1 MALTGNYYYLL
12 SSLPYLTFGSK
23 PPISHA
29 NLSERIRPWL
39 SGSSLG
45 LFEKARIALDSPPPE
60 VRCKTLRSW
69 FEFEHGLRAELA
81 RRRTDGR
88 DRSERPGGASLG
100 RILAA
105 VDRAFRAAHPLE
117 GEIRLITERWE
128 YLTELGAVQY
138 FNLPA
143 LIIYSL
149 KLQLLER
156 LSTFDEKRGLQLAE
170 SIYERNIHGG
180 KGNDKGDDKGD
191 QG

>member
-1 MALTGNYYYLL
+1 MMALNGNYCYLL

-29 NLSERIRPWL
+29 ALAERSRPWL
-39 SGSSLG
+39 AGSSLG
-45 LFEKARIALDSPPPE
+45 LFEQAGIAPGFPPPE
-60 VRCKTLRSW
+60 VPCRTLRSW
-69 FEFEHGLRAELA
+69 FEFENGLRTELA
-81 RRRTDGR
+81 RRRSGGR
-88 DRSERPGGASLG
+88 DRPERPGGASLG

-105 VDRAFRAAHPLE
+105 ADRAFQASHPLE

-128 YLTELGAVQY
+128 YLNELGAVQY

-156 LSTFDEKRGLQLAE
+156 LSTFDEKRGLDLAE
-170 SIYERNIHGG
+170 FIYERNIHGG
-180 KGNDKGDDKGD
+180 KGNKGEDPGD